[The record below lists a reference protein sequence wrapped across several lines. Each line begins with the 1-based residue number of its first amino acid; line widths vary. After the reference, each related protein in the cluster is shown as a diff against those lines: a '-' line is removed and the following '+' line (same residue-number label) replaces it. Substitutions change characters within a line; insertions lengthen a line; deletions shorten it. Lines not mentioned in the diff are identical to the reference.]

1 MNAFNDALKEA
12 NRFFESHGLTGATA
26 PRDSTHGDVACPAFA
41 LAKKRG
47 ANPVEMAQKIVEEF
61 APTENYSKAAA
72 VNGYVNLF
80 FSDAFLA
87 RAVAECI
94 EAGKNYGSSSEGNG
108 RTMVIDYSSPN
119 IGKPLHIGHI
129 RSTILGDSIKRL
141 KKFTGWNAVGANY
154 LCEAGKQVAALMYG
168 LKHYGVEPKTRSDL
182 LDVYVRISKET
193 EGDES
198 VARGVREVL
207 AKMESGEPVLEKELA
222 LVRGVSL
229 KGFDENY
236 SLLNV
241 SFEEKVFDSGLVPT
255 AKKIVEECI
264 QKKIAFK
271 DEGGEIVADL
281 EEHGLP
287 NLVLLRS
294 NNTTLYSTRDLAL
307 ADRHFEEHEFDEALY
322 VTASEQNNH
331 FRQVFKILEL
341 LGRPYAGRL
350 NHLGFGL
357 IFLPE
362 GKLSTREGRVLGLK
376 ETLDS
381 AIQAARK
388 RVQQNASLTEDEK
401 ESVARVVGVGATKF
415 AVLRVSPE
423 KNIVFDAEE
432 ATRFEGYTSAFLQYS
447 AVRCT
452 SILEKGGSFRAV
464 KGGFNDE
471 ERALAS
477 KIIGFP
483 RAVSQA
489 AQAGRPHQICGY
501 LLELAEAFSSF
512 YSKHSVLNDD
522 EHRDKRLA
530 LVKAARTV
538 LENGL
543 ALLGIDCPEKM

>member
-1 MNAFNDALKEA
+1 MNALDDALKEA
-12 NRFFESHGLTGATA
+12 NRFFDSHGLTGATV
-26 PRDSTHGDVACPAFA
+26 PRDSSHGDVACPAFSA
-41 LAKKRG
+41 AKKKGVDPRKL
-47 ANPVEMAQKIVEEF
+47 AEEIASRF
-61 APTENYSKAAA
+61 EATQTFSRASAT
-72 VNGYVNLF
+72 NGYVNLF

-87 RAVAECI
+87 RAVAECV
-94 EAGKNYGSSSEGNG
+94 ETGKEYGSSSEGNG
-108 RTMVIDYSSPN
+108 GTMVIDYSSPN

-168 LKHYGVEPKTRSDL
+168 LKHYGVTPKSRADL
-182 LDVYVRISKET
+182 LDVYVRISKEM
-193 EGDES
+193 EDDES

-207 AKMESGEPVLEKELA
+207 TKMESGEPVLEKELA
-222 LVRGVSL
+222 LVRDVSL

-241 SFEEKVFDSGLVPT
+241 SFEENVFDSDLVPA

-264 QKKIAFK
+264 QQKIAFK
-271 DEGGEIVADL
+271 DEGGETVADL

-341 LGRPYAGRL
+341 LGRPYDGRL
-350 NHLGFGL
+350 KHLGFGL

-381 AIQAARK
+381 AIKAARK

-464 KGGFNDE
+464 KGSFNDE

-489 AQAGRPHQICGY
+489 AQAERPHRICGY

-512 YSKHSVLNDD
+512 YSKHSVLNDG

-530 LVKAARTV
+530 LVNAARTV